1 MIQIILMLLGL
12 AFGQNNANTSCN
24 NNGNNNN
31 NGQPTTQ
38 LADPGIGTDPGDGV
52 DPDGP
57 GNGGSTGGNTGQ
69 TPPPFTNP

>member
-1 MIQIILMLLGL
+1 MLLGL

-38 LADPGIGTDPGDGV
+38 LADPGTGTDPGDGV

-57 GNGGSTGGNTGQ
+57 GSGGGTTGDTGQ

>member
-1 MIQIILMLLGL
+1 MLNLILMLISL
-12 AFGQNNANTSCN
+12 AFGNNNANASCN
-24 NNGNNNN
+24 NNGNNN

-38 LADPGIGTDPGDGV
+38 LADPGTGTDPGDGV

-57 GNGGSTGGNTGQ
+57 GSGGPVGGNSGQ

>member
-1 MIQIILMLLGL
+1 MLISL
-12 AFGQNNANTSCN
+12 AFGNNNANASCN
-24 NNGNNNN
+24 NNGDNN

-38 LADPGIGTDPGDGV
+38 LVDPGTETDPGDGV

-57 GNGGSTGGNTGQ
+57 GSGGPVGGNTGQ

>member
-1 MIQIILMLLGL
+1 MLISL
-12 AFGQNNANTSCN
+12 AFGNNNANASCN
-24 NNGNNNN
+24 NNGNNN

-38 LADPGIGTDPGDGV
+38 LADPGDGV

-57 GNGGSTGGNTGQ
+57 GSGGPVGGNSGQ